1 MLNHLKVQNFAIIEN
16 LEVSFEH
23 GMNVLTGETGAGKSL
38 LIDAIGLLLGDR
50 ASSDVIRSGETYA
63 EITAIFSPLNETIKE
78 SLTSLDIPFE
88 DDELL
93 IKRRI
98 KSKGGN
104 LIKANRE
111 TITLS
116 DLRTLTQN
124 LADIHTQQ
132 DTARLIN
139 PSTYLQLLDMFDP
152 SIEQLKDTYLSA
164 LNEYLN
170 ALKHHEQLKQD
181 QREMASKLAELEEE
195 SEELAAHNLIK
206 GELSDIEARL
216 NTLHNFDQL
225 FHALKN
231 AHELLEDSGATD
243 RIYEAASA
251 LETVETIDEDYQS
264 LKTRTESAYYE
275 LDDIRA
281 VLSDTLQALD
291 FDPEE
296 LEQLENRKHALDTL
310 RRKYN
315 MDIDELID
323 YHEEINE
330 KLTGTFDYDALI
342 KEAKDAV
349 VSKHDSLVEAAQALR
364 EKRKETALDIE
375 STMQNELAELELKD
389 AQFSVQFNDAKLD
402 DPFDKSLFYQNG
414 IDTIDFLLTTN
425 AGEPLKPLK
434 NVASGGEMSRIM
446 LALKTLLVSHETINL
461 MIFDE
466 IDTGVSGYV
475 ASQVAKKMHAISSS
489 VQVLAITHLPQVAA
503 KADNHYFIYKEKS
516 DGRTVTNVKL
526 LSETERV
533 DALAEMISSGRVT
546 ESAKESA
553 KELLQ

>member
-16 LEVSFEH
+16 LEVSFEP

-50 ASSDVIRSGETYA
+50 ASSEVIRSGETYA

-152 SIEQLKDTYLSA
+152 SIEQLKETYLSA

-181 QREMASKLAELEEE
+181 QSEMASKLAELEEE

-231 AHELLEDSGATD
+231 AHELLEDSGSTD

-251 LETVETIDEDYQS
+251 LETIEAIDEDYQS

-281 VLSDTLQALD
+281 VLSDTLQGLD

-315 MDIDELID
+315 MDIEELIE
-323 YHEEINE
+323 YHEQINE

-349 VSKHDSLVEAAQALR
+349 VSKHDSLVEAAQVLR

-375 STMQNELAELELKD
+375 STMQRELAALELKD

-402 DPFDKSLFYQNG
+402 DPFDKSVFHHNG

-475 ASQVAKKMHAISSS
+475 ASQVAKKMHAIGSS

-516 DGRTVTNVKL
+516 DGRTITNVKL

-546 ESAKESA
+546 KSAKESA